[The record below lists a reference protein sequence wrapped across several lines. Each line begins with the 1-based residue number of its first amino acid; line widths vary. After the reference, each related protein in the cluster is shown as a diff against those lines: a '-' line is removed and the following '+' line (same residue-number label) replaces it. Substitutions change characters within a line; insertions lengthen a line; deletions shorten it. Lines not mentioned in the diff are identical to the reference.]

1 VNRLTPLYRQIASR
15 IKEDIILSN
24 LGKDEAILPE
34 NKLAEKYKVSRVTIR
49 RAIDLLVKEGILY
62 RIQGSGTYVK
72 TEKINHDI
80 YKLQGFTEEM
90 LQLQQNPINK
100 ILEFRLEYPDR
111 QVRDILHLKED
122 ERVFFVRRLRCVG
135 EEPMILEE
143 TYLPE
148 KLFPDL
154 SVEVM
159 SKSKYDYVERKG
171 YQIKERRGEISAIFP
186 NKSLNQLLRTPK
198 DLPLIY
204 MSAWA
209 YLEDG
214 TVFEYTKL
222 YFRSDKYTFKFSSK
236 RM

>member
-1 VNRLTPLYRQIASR
+1 MPLYRQIASR

-122 ERVFFVRRLRCVG
+122 ER
-135 EEPMILEE
+135 
-143 TYLPE
+143 
-148 KLFPDL
+148 
-154 SVEVM
+154 
-159 SKSKYDYVERKG
+159 
-171 YQIKERRGEISAIFP
+171 
-186 NKSLNQLLRTPK
+186 
-198 DLPLIY
+198 
-204 MSAWA
+204 
-209 YLEDG
+209 
-214 TVFEYTKL
+214 
-222 YFRSDKYTFKFSSK
+222 
-236 RM
+236 